1 MKTRKALGWAFVVA
15 FNIVAIVAILGVGEL
30 AARWIAGSAATY
42 QDEQLPM
49 CRPDPL
55 TIWRYRPD
63 LRLTYRTPEFETQV
77 RTNDVGLRE
86 GPIATEAEGATT
98 VLFIGDSFTFGWG
111 VAEEQRY
118 SEVLVRLMAERRP
131 GIQLRIVNA
140 GHWMYTFDQQLV
152 LMKEMIERYQPA
164 VVVQGFYWMHVRTL
178 FNHRLVRAPDGTLQ
192 AVEDSKI
199 KVSDR
204 GVLKFRSD
212 WLERP
217 PLNSQLVVLIARWL
231 LNRDLHERVGDTVDY
246 MRPGSTKDEALWNL
260 TDELVGETIRTLR
273 TAGIAYVP
281 FLIPTSVEVGSTQ
294 WRHVNW
300 TAATPPIGIIEPS
313 LPATRL
319 ADIFTRN
326 GANIV
331 PLAAAMRERGG
342 AGLYFLQD
350 GHWTAEGH
358 AVAAEILT
366 PHLDKVL
373 GQPRR

>member
-1 MKTRKALGWAFVVA
+1 MKTRKALGWAFLVA
-15 FNIVAIVAILGVGEL
+15 FNIVAIVAVLGVGEL
-30 AARWIAGSAATY
+30 AARLIVGSAGTY

-63 LRLTYRTPEFETQV
+63 LRLTYRTSEFETQI
-77 RTNDVGLRE
+77 RTNEIGLRE
-86 GPIATEAEGATT
+86 GPIESQADGATT

-111 VAEEQRY
+111 VAEEQRF

-131 GIQLRIVNA
+131 GTRLRIVNA

-152 LMKEMIERYQPA
+152 LMKEMIERYHPA
-164 VVVQGFYWMHVRTL
+164 VVVQGFFWMHVRTL
-178 FNHRLVRAPDGTLQ
+178 FNHRLVRAPDGTLR
-192 AVEDSKI
+192 AVEDPKI

-231 LNRDLHERVGDTVDY
+231 LNRDLHERAGDTVDY
-246 MRPGSTKDEALWNL
+246 MRPGSTKDEALWAL
-260 TDELVGETIRTLR
+260 TEELVGETIRTLR

-281 FLIPTSVEVGSTQ
+281 FLIPTSIEVGSTR

-300 TAATPPIGIIEPS
+300 TAATPPTGTIEPS
-313 LPATRL
+313 LPAIRL
-319 ADIFTRN
+319 AAIFTRN

-331 PLAAAMRERGG
+331 PMAAAMRERGG
-342 AGLYFLQD
+342 ADLYFLED
-350 GHWTAEGH
+350 AHWTVEGH
-358 AVAAEILT
+358 AVAAEILA
-366 PHLDKVL
+366 PHLDKAL